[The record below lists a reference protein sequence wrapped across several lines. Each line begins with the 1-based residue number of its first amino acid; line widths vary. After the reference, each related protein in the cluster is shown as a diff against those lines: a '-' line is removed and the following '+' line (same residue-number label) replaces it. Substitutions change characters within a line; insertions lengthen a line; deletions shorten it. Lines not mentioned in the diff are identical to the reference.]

1 MCPPE
6 LAARG
11 RGASTQACPDARPRV
26 RVCDVPGALGWS
38 RPDPRPD
45 ADPRLLTRAV
55 LGVHD
60 SVWHWYRSGGTLTLQ
75 EVSEFFVPAASPCS
89 ASRLGSLDQVRSGPA
104 SGTAASPGAR
114 SPCGEPRPVRRRSGG
129 CERRRT
135 APRGESPW
143 RRPPCAWIARSIT
156 HVATSGE
163 ATLIAETSIH
173 APRLPTVSI
182 SQGALQRQQPDLLD
196 PHSRFRVQ
204 RWTTPCWMIG
214 LRSSPSE
221 TVRSH
226 VIFSAR
232 SAMPI
237 ARMAWSIAPRPDA
250 LLRDP
255 EPVPF
260 RAERV

>member
-89 ASRLGSLDQVRSGPA
+89 ASRLSSLDQVRSGPA

-182 SQGALQRQQPDLLD
+182 SQGGLERQQPNLLD
-196 PHSRFRVQ
+196 PHSRFRDPALDNAV
-204 RWTTPCWMIG
+204 
-214 LRSSPSE
+214 LDD
-221 TVRSH
+221 
-226 VIFSAR
+226 R
-232 SAMPI
+232 SAERRPRDRPL
-237 ARMAWSIAPRPDA
+237 ARHFERPLGHADRAHGVVDAPRPDA